1 MRQKFEDWL
10 DKNDAL
16 LKIIFL
22 WIIPAIVGV
31 VLATIAFLEKGFLG
45 SLAGLIRG
53 VLFTYLAYLPIF
65 LIYMY
70 LSESEENRESV
81 VGMIIFFVVMSAIG
95 FIFWFITNY

>member
-1 MRQKFEDWL
+1 MWQIFEDWKK
-10 DKNDAL
+10 KNIYL

-31 VLATIAFLEKGFLG
+31 VLATFGFLERGFLG

-53 VLFTYLAYLPIF
+53 VLFTYLAYLPIALF
-65 LIYMY
+65 YEY
-70 LSESEENRESV
+70 LSHSRENREQV
-81 VGMIIFFVVMSAIG
+81 IGIIFFVISGLGIG